1 MPTVIYID
9 KDENETVVEVE
20 NGTNLMQAALDNM
33 VSGILGDCGGDCAC
47 ATCHVFVD
55 PKWQDEVGEISELE
69 ADLLDGLMEPQPN
82 SRLSCQIVMED
93 KLDGIVLRLPE
104 SQF

>member
-1 MPTVIYID
+1 MPQVIYID

-47 ATCHVFVD
+47 ATCHVLVD
-55 PKWQDEVGEISELE
+55 ERWQDAAGEISELE

-82 SRLSCQIVMED
+82 SRLSCQIIMED

-104 SQF
+104 SQY

>member
-1 MPTVIYID
+1 MPKVIYID
-9 KDENETVVEVE
+9 KDENQTEVDVP

-55 PKWQDEVGEISELE
+55 PAWQDKVGEVSELE
-69 ADLLDGLMEPQPN
+69 ADLLDGLMDPQPN
-82 SRLSCQIVMED
+82 SRLSCQIIMED

-104 SQF
+104 SQI

>member
-1 MPTVIYID
+1 MPKVIYID
-9 KDENETVVEVE
+9 HNDTETEVEVE
-20 NGTNLMQAALDNM
+20 NGANLMQAALDNM

-55 PKWQDEVGEISELE
+55 SKWQDEIDAPSELE
-69 ADLLDGLMEPQPN
+69 EDLLDGLIDPQPN

-104 SQF
+104 SQY

>member
-1 MPTVIYID
+1 MPKVIYID
-9 KDENETVVEVE
+9 HTDISSEVEVE
-20 NGTNLMQAALDNM
+20 NGANLMQAALDNM

-55 PKWQDEVGEISELE
+55 PEWQDKVAAPSELE
-69 ADLLDGLMEPQPN
+69 EDLLDGLIEPQPN
-82 SRLSCQIVMED
+82 SRLSCQIIMED

-104 SQF
+104 SQY

>member
-1 MPTVIYID
+1 MPQVIYID

-55 PKWQDEVGEISELE
+55 ERWQDAAGEVSELE

-82 SRLSCQIVMED
+82 SRLSCQIIMED

-104 SQF
+104 SQY